1 MRALV
6 LVADALLLGVT
17 IVPARVGIHA
27 SHEHKR
33 RGIFVR
39 VFRPTDTYNPVLQW
53 LPHHLQDISR
63 KFRQSIQ
70 AEELVPFLL
79 NLFVK
84 EIVAIYIFH
93 QVVAYLV
100 LGGELQAV
108 FAHEQVLRQ
117 PFGSILDRGFA
128 IVGT

>member
-17 IVPARVGIHA
+17 IVPAGARIHA
-27 SHEHKR
+27 RHEHER
-33 RGIFVR
+33 RGIFGR
-39 VFRPTDTYNPVLQW
+39 VFRPTDTYNPVLQR
-53 LPHHLQDISR
+53 LPHHLQHISR
-63 KFRQSIQ
+63 EFRQLIQ

-93 QVVAYLV
+93 QVVADLV

-128 IVGT
+128 IIGT